1 MSVVEVDA
9 GATST
14 ASVQVTLLAVGTP
27 DEISFSW
34 LSQDERERA
43 ARYTR
48 PEAGRSFMIRRALLR
63 RTLALAL
70 DANPADIRFE
80 VDEMGKPHLA
90 SHPDHEFS
98 FSHAGAFALIALG
111 RLRLGVDIES
121 LDNILDQPTLATRV
135 LTRRELAIYDAQSP
149 EARPRMLL
157 QALVRKEALVKAMGM
172 GLRRDPTTFDVWGD
186 DETDLPLLVH
196 PDTGTEWTCSP
207 IAAPHGYAAAL
218 AVEGTRIDLRVDE
231 AGTNLS
237 ASIGVMD
244 GPWGSWFR

>member
-149 EARPRMLL
+149 AARPRMLL
-157 QALVRKEALVKAMGM
+157 EALVRKEALVRRWEWVCVGTRPRSTSGATTRPTCPCWSIPTQPS
-172 GLRRDPTTFDVWGD
+172 GLVRQSPRR
-186 DETDLPLLVH
+186 
-196 PDTGTEWTCSP
+196 TGT
-207 IAAPHGYAAAL
+207 
-218 AVEGTRIDLRVDE
+218 RLRW
-231 AGTNLS
+231 LS
-237 ASIGVMD
+237 RERA
-244 GPWGSWFR
+244 

>member
-1 MSVVEVDA
+1 MSSD
-9 GATST
+9 TT
-14 ASVQVTLLAVGTP
+14 ASRSAPTNGGTETCDGIDNDCDGQT
-27 DEISFSW
+27 DEGFN
-34 LSQDERERA
+34 
-43 ARYTR
+43 
-48 PEAGRSFMIRRALLR
+48 LR
-63 RTLALAL
+63 T
-70 DANPADIRFE
+70 DVNNCGTCGN
-80 VDEMGKPHLA
+80 VC
-90 SHPDHEFS
+90 S

-149 EARPRMLL
+149 AARPRMLL
-157 QALVRKEALVKAMGM
+157 EALVRKEALVKAMGM